1 MQCNM
6 PCRAT
11 KNTAKKGCETLC
23 RLPQANR
30 GSRGEHPTSQPPWA
44 ATRPTTGHMPPP
56 RQPSGRAG
64 PHAPYPIVAVCL
76 HAPYPIVA
84 ACPLRMAGIAPV
96 SGEFGAILW
105 NGYGIQG
112 ENYVSLLQG
121 SEMSAEFHYR
131 DLILYICYGF
141 IALGVYYGAGG

>member
-1 MQCNM
+1 M
-6 PCRAT
+6 PCKAT
-11 KNTAKKGCETLC
+11 KNTAKKGCETLY
-23 RLPQANR
+23 RLPQAI
-30 GSRGEHPTSQPPWA
+30 
-44 ATRPTTGHMPPP
+44 RPTTGHMPPP
-56 RQPSGRAG
+56 RRPSGQAG
-64 PHAPYPIVAVCL
+64 P

-84 ACPLRMAGIAPV
+84 ACPLHMAGIAPV

-105 NGYGIQG
+105 NGYGIRG

-141 IALGVYYGAGG
+141 IALGVYYWAGG